1 MSDEELK
8 QSSEEPN
15 VEREEEP
22 KEEKIEEIREAELPP
37 TPQDIDM
44 PPVKSP
50 KEESGE

>member
-1 MSDEELK
+1 MSDEESK

-15 VEREEEP
+15 VERQEQP
-22 KEEKIEEIREAELPP
+22 KEETIEIHEAELPP

-44 PPVKSP
+44 PSVKPP